1 METEFLEG
9 LAICIAKQPT
19 TFGCE
24 GRLGGHHEASIVSH
38 PSFGHGTL
46 RNVQIRSKLLAA
58 AASAMLT
65 PWSLEAQTAPPTPAN
80 TAGPMAASAPIVR
93 RETPA
98 LQPAMPANSSVTLP
112 QQPAPNPLP
121 QDPSALLGTG
131 TGTQATG
138 LVHLT
143 TSSARYVPAS
153 TVAGPGGYAVEQP
166 TAGPLALSLDDA
178 ISLGLERNIRLKY
191 QKSNQELVRGYTGQ
205 VTNAI
210 IPNLNFK
217 AASSAQEIDLVA
229 LGFKPSSLGGLLAQ
243 YGLSPSSFPSI
254 VKVNTTSVQISLDQV
269 LFNMPDFE
277 LYRAIKPEERSIAQ
291 TIQDDNDQVVQAVTM
306 AYLQI
311 LADQASLQNTIAQES
326 AARLL
331 FDQAAAREQAGV
343 GIRLDTLRAQVAY
356 QQRQQQHVSADA
368 QLDKDGI
375 QLNRIMGIPAGQSL
389 DLTDPTPY
397 SEIADLT
404 LEQAR
409 DTAYAHR
416 SDLLSLDS
424 SIEVAGHELRAIRY
438 QRLPTLGINGFYGI
452 LGQDTGLFHGVF
464 TAEGSLRFP
473 IFREAAQ
480 RGEEQSASAQIQTLH
495 EQESNLR
502 ATIDAS
508 IRTAVLDIN
517 SANQLVKVSQS
528 NVTLAEQELSDARDR
543 FTAGVA
549 DNLEVVDAL
558 ADVTSAQSQLVSALY
573 RYNTAKVGLA
583 RNLGLIQTRYHAF
596 LGI

>member
-1 METEFLEG
+1 M
-9 LAICIAKQPT
+9 
-19 TFGCE
+19 
-24 GRLGGHHEASIVSH
+24 
-38 PSFGHGTL
+38 
-46 RNVQIRSKLLAA
+46 QIRSKLLAA
-58 AASAMLT
+58 AAAAMLT
-65 PWSLEAQTAPPTPAN
+65 PLSLGAQSALTPPVN
-80 TAGPMAASAPIVR
+80 TASPTTQAVPGAPIVR
-93 RETPA
+93 REAPA
-98 LQPAMPANSSVTLP
+98 LPAATPANSSLT
-112 QQPAPNPLP
+112 QQQQAAPTALP

-131 TGTQATG
+131 PGTQATG

-143 TSSARYVPAS
+143 SSSARYVPNS
-153 TVAGPGGYAVEQP
+153 TVPGPGGYAVEQP
-166 TAGPLALSLDDA
+166 TTSPLALSLDDA

-191 QKSNQELVRGYTGQ
+191 QKANQELVRGYTGQ
-205 VTNAI
+205 VTNSI
-210 IPNLNFK
+210 IPNLQFQ
-217 AASSAQEIDLVA
+217 AAASAQEIDLVA
-229 LGFKPSSLGGLLAQ
+229 LGFKPSSLGGFLAQ

-254 VKVNTTSVQISLDQV
+254 VKVNTTSVQVSLNQV

-277 LYRAIKPEERSIAQ
+277 LYRAIKPEERSVAQ
-291 TIQDDNDQVVQAVTM
+291 TIQDDNDQVVQAVTT

-311 LADQASLQNTIAQES
+311 LADQASLQNTIAQEN

-375 QLNRIMGIPAGQSL
+375 QLNRIMGIPAGQPL

-404 LEQAR
+404 LDQAR

-438 QRLPTLGINGFYGI
+438 QRLPTLGVNGFYGI

-480 RGEEQSASAQIQTLH
+480 RGEEQTASAQIQTLH

-508 IRTAVLDIN
+508 IRSSVLDIN

-543 FTAGVA
+543 FNAGVA